1 MNGKTPAFA
10 WSKGTS
16 VPTKGDGWTIHVMD
30 EKEIGDEL
38 EQPTCWR
45 QPHQTGTIECYFRDC
60 GGKYIYAAKSKDNG
74 QSFSNPKPTKLPN
87 PDSFFAE

>member
-45 QPHQTGTIECYFRDC
+45 QPHDKHTIECYFRDC
-60 GGKYIYAAKSKDNG
+60 AGKSIYAAESKDG
-74 QSFSNPKPTKLPN
+74 KLCN
-87 PDSFFAE
+87 DLLDYFLSPDVNEP